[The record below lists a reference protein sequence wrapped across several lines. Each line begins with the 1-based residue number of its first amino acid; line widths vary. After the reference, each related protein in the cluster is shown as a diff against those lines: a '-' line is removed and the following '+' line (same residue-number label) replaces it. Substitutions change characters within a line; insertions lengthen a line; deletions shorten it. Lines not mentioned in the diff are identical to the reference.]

1 MSPFSVNQWKEQ
13 GNEDAVAHLK
23 LWSGDLS
30 DTIKDSIRGKGVK
43 LNDWLVSMAAGI
55 SYPLW
60 KEACTAY
67 ARQLLKSESGSGDI
81 NKGVSY
87 LLMTH
92 QVRAHV
98 TAIFRANFTPTSNS
112 FFTL

>member
-1 MSPFSVNQWKEQ
+1 MIHPFSVNQWKDQ
-13 GNEDAVAHLK
+13 GNDDAVANLK

-92 QVRAHV
+92 QVRL
-98 TAIFRANFTPTSNS
+98 TAILQFRPIFSHTMWR
-112 FFTL
+112 